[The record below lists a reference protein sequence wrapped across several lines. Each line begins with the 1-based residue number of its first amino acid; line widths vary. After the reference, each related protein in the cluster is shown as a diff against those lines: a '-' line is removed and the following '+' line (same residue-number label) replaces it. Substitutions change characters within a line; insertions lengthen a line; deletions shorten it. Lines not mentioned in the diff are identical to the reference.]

1 MKAGESSLD
10 AEIIRNLKNDDAGA
24 MGMLYKLHWKALY
37 ISAYNILKDK
47 GACED
52 IIQELFIRIWNSRKD
67 LNITSSLQAYLSAA
81 TRYEVYRKLRE
92 NKRYEPIVDEMV
104 GALAGYSGYGALE
117 FKELQSQINTVVD
130 TLSPKCR
137 NVYILSRNE
146 QLSHK
151 EIAGKLKISTNTVR
165 NHLTHALHHVREGID
180 QAIIILLI
188 ILIK

>member
-1 MKAGESSLD
+1 MKAGERSFD
-10 AEIIRNLKNDDAGA
+10 AEIIRNLKNGDAGA
-24 MGMLYKLHWKALY
+24 MGMLYKLHWKSLY

-47 GACED
+47 EACED
-52 IIQELFIRIWNSRKD
+52 IIQELFIRIWNGRKD

-104 GALAGYSGYGALE
+104 GALAGDTEYEALE
-117 FKELQSQINTVVD
+117 FKELQSQISTVVD
-130 TLSPKCR
+130 TLSPKCK

-151 EIAGKLKISTNTVR
+151 EIAGKLNISTNTVR
-165 NHLTHALHHVREGID
+165 NHLTHALHHLREGINH
-180 QAIIILLI
+180 AIIILLI
-188 ILIK
+188 VLFK